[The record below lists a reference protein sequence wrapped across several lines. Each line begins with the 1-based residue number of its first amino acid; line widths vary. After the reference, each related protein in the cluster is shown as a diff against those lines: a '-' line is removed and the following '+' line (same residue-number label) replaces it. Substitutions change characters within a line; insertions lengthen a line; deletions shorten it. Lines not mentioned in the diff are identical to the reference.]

1 LNTAVGGS
9 ALAVNTTG
17 AANVAVGYQA
27 LDANTTGD
35 TNTAVGK
42 AAMTTNTTGSRN
54 TGIGLASLNANT
66 TGSEGTAVGYVALY
80 NNTTG
85 PHNTAVGFA
94 ALYTNTTG
102 QQNTA
107 IGQNAL
113 LSATTANYNS
123 VLGKNAG
130 SSITTGASN
139 TIIGYRA
146 GVSGEA
152 LTTGA
157 RNTFIGANVHGQATG
172 SESNAFGYDVA
183 GSANTTTIGYG
194 TSDIRTTHGSTNWA
208 TVSDE
213 RYKKD
218 ITSSTAGLSFVN
230 ALRPVT
236 WNYKTL
242 GELPETFNA
251 YKADST
257 EVFKN
262 TQTNH
267 GFIAQE
273 VKTVMDS
280 HSEIKDGF
288 QMWNSREDGSQ
299 EVADGALIPIL
310 TKAIQELSARIEVLE
325 GE

>member
-1 LNTAVGGS
+1 
-9 ALAVNTTG
+9 
-17 AANVAVGYQA
+17 
-27 LDANTTGD
+27 
-35 TNTAVGK
+35 
-42 AAMTTNTTGSRN
+42 
-54 TGIGLASLNANT
+54 
-66 TGSEGTAVGYVALY
+66 
-80 NNTTG
+80 
-85 PHNTAVGFA
+85 
-94 ALYTNTTG
+94 
-102 QQNTA
+102 
-107 IGQNAL
+107 
-113 LSATTANYNS
+113 

-152 LTTGA
+152 LTTGG
-157 RNTFIGANVHGQATG
+157 RNTFIGANVHGQAAG

-183 GSANTTTIGYG
+183 GSASTTTIGYG
-194 TSDIRTTHGSTNWA
+194 TSDIRTSHGSTNWA

-218 ITSSTAGLSFVN
+218 ITASTAGLSFVN

-242 GELPETFNA
+242 GELPETFRA

-310 TKAIQELSARIEVLE
+310 TKAIQELSTQNAALAARLTALE
-325 GE
+325 E